1 MVLLYEL
8 LPGRRARP
16 GASDDEEKDYD
27 DMGMTI
33 FDAFRAWFQE
43 TGASLSLAVLMLTVG
58 TYLASSHDPKSTFFC
73 SSHDRSALV
82 VLLQVTGLLLDAT
95 ILIIMWRVL
104 AWART
109 TKIRLRT
116 LSGILLAASLGTGLL
131 YSTSRLGRATVPMSY
146 HFRGLDSLYF
156 FDVVVDGLVF
166 SAFLISTSLLATE
179 TSPLSLL
186 GIVTFLFGFLEA
198 AQRTKLTGTWE
209 NISPMATYFALLFVC
224 VGFSSFVYANNIR
237 SVVLVP
243 RALVVFLLVIITVV
257 ASIYTP
263 VKALQVVDQHPL
275 TKRIYEARIDADRW
289 LVHAADSKT
298 LPVAVR
304 EYRERH
310 HGRDPP
316 PKFDVWYTFAQA
328 RRSVIIDH
336 FPQMENDLLPFWGVS
351 PSKIREDVRRAA
363 AEPDMAVLQVQ
374 GGKPKHNLPPASAY
388 KPVMDDLVALVKE
401 FAEHLPDMELA
412 INLDER
418 PRVLAP
424 WDEVQR
430 LTKTAIRKRSN
441 KLLPRTSHSLTEMPV
456 PQSAVDRKHQT
467 QETFTSVRA
476 LREMTALACPPGT
489 QARAGSHWDIRDF
502 CTSCARPQ
510 SQGQY
515 LSNWPL
521 SQDVCHQSD
530 LLRLHSF
537 HMGSPAL
544 RPLQELLPVFSRA
557 KTDSYSDILIPLRR
571 ISEAADGS
579 TEGFGMKW
587 KKLFWRG
594 KVDRLTTSHELVRGG
609 HQERL
614 VHSLNTPARSERTR
628 LLLPNKNRFGFEEV
642 PTGAL
647 NDLLPID
654 VAFSSYAPCKAAEGD
669 KTCADM
675 ANEFRKKPEDVEP
688 LRNQYV
694 MVVDTDDGPPRE
706 LLRTLRSSSVPFYAS
721 IFKEWYTERL
731 MPWVHFVPIDLRFH
745 ALHSTLAYFVGIPK
759 QDGRKLNG
767 REVEMAARQED
778 GKWIADQGRNWAA
791 KALRKEDMEVY
802 LFRLLL
808 EWGRVTDNNRDEI
821 GFVLP

>member
-1 MVLLYEL
+1 
-8 LPGRRARP
+8 
-16 GASDDEEKDYD
+16 
-27 DMGMTI
+27 MGMTM
-33 FDAFRAWFQE
+33 FDALRAWFTE
-43 TGASLSLAVLMLTVG
+43 STASLLLAVLMLTVG
-58 TYLASSHDPKSTFFC
+58 TYLASSRDPRSTFFC
-73 SSHDRSALV
+73 SSHDRSTLV
-82 VLLQVTGLLLDAT
+82 VSLQAAGLILDAT
-95 ILIIMWRVL
+95 IIIIMWRIL
-104 AWART
+104 AWSRT
-109 TKIRLRT
+109 TKSRLRT
-116 LSGILLAASLGTGLL
+116 LSAVLLAASLGTGLL
-131 YSTSRLGRATVPMSY
+131 YSTSRLGLDTVPMSY
-146 HFRGLDSLYF
+146 HFRGLDSLYV

-179 TSPLSLL
+179 ASPLSLV

-209 NISPMATYFALLFVC
+209 NVSPVATYFALLLVC

-237 SVVLVP
+237 SVVFVH
-243 RALVVFLLVIITVV
+243 RALVIFLLVIITIV
-257 ASIYTP
+257 ATIYTP
-263 VKALQVVDQHPL
+263 IKALQVVDQHPL
-275 TKRIYEARIDADRW
+275 KRHIYEARVEADRW
-289 LVHAADSKT
+289 QLLAATSKS
-298 LPVAVR
+298 LPVAVGS
-304 EYRERH
+304 YKERH

-316 PKFDVWYTFAQA
+316 PKFDVWYKFAQD
-328 RRSVIIDH
+328 RRSPILDQ
-336 FPQMENDLLPFWGVS
+336 FPQIEKDLLPFWAVP
-351 PSKIREDVRRAA
+351 PSKIREGVRRAA
-363 AEPDMAVLQVQ
+363 AEPDMAILQVQ
-374 GGKPKHNLPPASAY
+374 GGQPKHNLPPASAY

-430 LTKTAIRKRSN
+430 LTKTAIRKRGN
-441 KLLPRTSHSLTEMPV
+441 KLLPRTSHHLAEMPEAQ
-456 PQSAVDRKHQT
+456 PAVDRKHQA

-476 LREMTALACPPGT
+476 LREMTALTCPPGT
-489 QARAGSHWDIRDF
+489 KARAGSHWDTRDF

-510 SQGQY
+510 SEGQY
-515 LSNWPL
+515 LRNWPL

-571 ISEAADGS
+571 ISEAPDGS

-628 LLLPNKNRFGFEEV
+628 LLLPDNNRFFFEEV

-647 NDLLPID
+647 NDLLPLD
-654 VAFSSYAPCKAAEGD
+654 VAFSSYAPCKASAGDSICAE
-669 KTCADM
+669 M

-721 IFKEWYTERL
+721 LFKEWYSERL
-731 MPWVHFVPIDLRFH
+731 TPWVHFVPIDLRFH

-767 REVEMAARQED
+767 REVEMAGRQED